1 MSSFDCIVGIALL
14 GGGPRSGNT
23 GLGTAGA
30 GAATAPAEMLESVFA
45 AASSGRVVVAR
56 AGRIP
61 GSGTPGRAACGAA
74 AAAASRN
81 EFAATPDAE

>member
-1 MSSFDCIVGIALL
+1 MSSFDCIVGMALL
-14 GGGPRSGNT
+14 GGGPRSGST
-23 GLGTAGA
+23 GLGAAGA
-30 GAATAPAEMLESVFA
+30 GAPADAPESFFA

-61 GSGTPGRAACGAA
+61 GSGTPGRTAFGAA
-74 AAAASRN
+74 ATAASRN